1 MRAPKNFLL
10 SPSNLDKHLS
20 KAIISGFM
28 RELLFSS
35 IGMFVETSWDE
46 LESDTSDDLAMKDD
60 EFFVVAFSLGAS
72 NSDGGCVDAVAIAA
86 ISFLFFVEVSS
97 SSSTFSSSPDEYS
110 SGAISTIFPDFR
122 VGEPFFPL
130 NNFLKWTL
138 VSLTSMDLFLGT

>member
-20 KAIISGFM
+20 KEIISGFM
-28 RELLFSS
+28 LELLFSS

-46 LESDTSDDLAMKDD
+46 LESDTSDDLAMKH
-60 EFFVVAFSLGAS
+60 EAFFVVAFSLGAS
-72 NSDGGCVDAVAIAA
+72 NSDGGGVDAVEIAA

-110 SGAISTIFPDFR
+110 SRAISTIFPDFR
-122 VGEPFFPL
+122 VGETFLPL
-130 NNFLKWTL
+130 
-138 VSLTSMDLFLGT
+138 